1 MKRQWQWSFSLSTR
15 EEIESPE
22 GMIAGQSGWGSDSQA
37 VYLRQCPL
45 GWWADEEGIW
55 HQPLIHACAGIQVHM
70 DTHKWT
76 HSHMNAYTTHTQ
88 QTLNTVRN
96 WKEITFINLKVLA
109 LGLLMWV
116 TFSLQSSQVNC
127 LIAQKGWHVFCCLYV
142 LFWCSSFLRWNFT
155 SNCWW
160 KLHEVTEMLSLNP
173 HPDYLVK
180 DLVRIPDWSFF
191 FLTLNILTKF

>member
-1 MKRQWQWSFSLSTR
+1 MRK
-15 EEIESPE
+15 
-22 GMIAGQSGWGSDSQA
+22 ASDINLWFMHVQA
-37 VYLRQCPL
+37 FKY
-45 GWWADEEGIW
+45 
-55 HQPLIHACAGIQVHM
+55 
-70 DTHKWT
+70 TWT
-76 HSHMNAYTTHTQ
+76 HTNGHTVTWMHTPHTHTQ

-142 LFWCSSFLRWNFT
+142 LFWYSSFLRWNFT
-155 SNCWW
+155 SSCWW